1 MSAQD
6 TATVIRAYYDAW
18 TAKDFDRAVSLL
30 APGLTVEVPV
40 NEYPT
45 TASFAAAL
53 KNFGSAAAGAELLAA
68 MSEDEEGMLLYDM
81 DVQGLG
87 TLRVAEH
94 FTVEDGK
101 ITRIRQIHDTAALR
115 AAGFAG

>member
-1 MSAQD
+1 MSAQG
-6 TATVIRAYYDAW
+6 TAIIIRAYYDAW
-18 TAKDFDRAVSLL
+18 TSRDFDRAVSLL
-30 APGLTVEVPV
+30 GQELTVEVPV

-53 KNFGSAAAGAELLAA
+53 KNFGSVTTSAELLAA
-68 MSEDEEGMLLYDM
+68 MSAGEEGMLLYDM

-94 FTVEDGK
+94 FTVDDGK

-115 AAGFAG
+115 AAGFVG